1 MPLSEF
7 YRMARGRLES
17 AQQRTTTSSTDLSH
31 VPDNEFV
38 ELVWENGQIM
48 MQGQSSRP
56 RRNSTS
62 SNFQFQTP
70 KHRDKDLGN
79 ATNSKIGKFGL
90 MDPVMRDFAPAVPSG
105 EMELNQ
111 DDDDMAP
118 WLNYPIDDSLQHDYC
133 SELLPELSG
142 VTVNELSAQNSFATI
157 DKRNSSNQTIRGLNS
172 VSVQNGLGL
181 GLEQGETAKASTL
194 EGGESSRSRSG
205 QFYPWSFQASQT
217 PVLRPGVSSNI
228 SNSTGNTKRD
238 VCGDSIHA
246 QALASGFP
254 SIKTRKQDLGPSN
267 PNSGIIN
274 FSLFSR
280 PAALV
285 QANLHNLGAM
295 ATPGTSGIEVM
306 GGKNKEPCSSNL
318 AESHSQ
324 PNLVPPKVD
333 SKLILVKPL
342 EEPRTAEQSEAVS
355 REDAVK
361 NDKSR
366 NKVVGATMSKGL
378 PDVEKTAEPVV
389 ASSSVCSGNSAERAS
404 NDPTHNLKRK
414 CRETDDSEG
423 RSEDVEEESIGKRNA
438 ATVRRGTGSKRSRAA
453 DVHNLSERR
462 RRDRINEKMRAL
474 QELVPNCNKVDK
486 ASMLDEAIEYLKTL
500 QLQVQI
506 MSMGAGMYMP
516 PMMLPMGMPHVH
528 AAHMAR
534 FSPMGV
540 GMGTGMGMGFGM
552 GMFDM
557 NGGPPGCPMIQVPP
571 IQGPHFLGP
580 RPAHG
585 LGPTSFPG
593 MAGPNL
599 QVFGHPGQGHAMSA
613 PHAPTVPFLG
623 GPPINSAV
631 ELNASRMAA
640 PVEFPNSAPS
650 SNPKDLIQN
659 ANLQM
664 MHNTDAGSSL
674 NQASSS
680 QCRATND
687 GLEQSSLLLKNTR
700 APDNGS
706 REAVRLTKE
715 TDIVPSRPGCD

>member
-38 ELVWENGQIM
+38 ELVWDNGQIM

-56 RRNSTS
+56 RRNSAS

-90 MDPVMRDFAPAVPSG
+90 MDSVTRDFAPAVPSG
-105 EMELNQ
+105 DMGLDQ
-111 DDDDMAP
+111 DDDMVP
-118 WLNYPIDDSLQHDYC
+118 WLNYPIEDSLQDDYC

-142 VTVNELSAQNSFATI
+142 VTVNELSAQNSFAAI
-157 DKRNSSNQTIRGLNS
+157 DKRNSSNQNSSNS

-181 GLEQGETAKASTL
+181 GLKQAETPKAASL
-194 EGGESSRSRSG
+194 DAGESSRSRSG
-205 QFYPWSFQASQT
+205 QFYPWSFQESQT
-217 PVLRPGVSSNI
+217 SVLRSGISNNI
-228 SNSTGNTKRD
+228 SNSTSNTKHT
-238 VCGDSIHA
+238 VCGDSVQD
-246 QALASGFP
+246 QASAGGFP
-254 SIKTRKQDLGPSN
+254 SIKTQKQDSAQPN
-267 PNSGIIN
+267 HNSGIIN

-285 QANLHNLGAM
+285 RANLQNVGAV
-295 ATPGTSGIEVM
+295 ATPGTSSIEGR
-306 GGKNKEPCSSNL
+306 GGKNKEPSSSNL

-333 SKLILVKPL
+333 SKLILSKPL
-342 EEPRTAEQSEAVS
+342 EESRAANQSEAVS
-355 REDAVK
+355 QEDAVK
-361 NDKSR
+361 NDKSP
-366 NKVVGATMSKGL
+366 NKVVGAALSKGL
-378 PDVEKTAEPVV
+378 PDVEKTAKPVV

-414 CRETDDSEG
+414 CQETDDSEG
-423 RSEDVEEESIGKRNA
+423 RSEDVEEESVGKRNA

-453 DVHNLSERR
+453 EVHNLSERR

-474 QELVPNCNKVDK
+474 QELIPNCNKVDK

-516 PMMLPMGMPHVH
+516 PMMLPTGMPHVH
-528 AAHMAR
+528 MAHMAR

-540 GMGTGMGMGFGM
+540 GMGMGMGFGM

-557 NGGPPGCPMIQVPP
+557 NGGPPGYPMIQVPP
-571 IQGPHFLGP
+571 IQGPHFPGP
-580 RPAHG
+580 RPAHV
-585 LGPTSFPG
+585 LGPTSFQG

-599 QVFGHPGQGHAMSA
+599 QVFGHPGQGLALSA
-613 PHAPTVPFLG
+613 PRAPTVPFSG
-623 GPPINSAV
+623 GPPMNSSV
-631 ELNASRMAA
+631 ELNASRMTA

-650 SNPKDLIQN
+650 SNPKDLIHN
-659 ANLQM
+659 VNLQM
-664 MHNTDAGSSL
+664 MHNTDAGSSM
-674 NQASSS
+674 NQASS
-680 QCRATND
+680 QCRVTNE
-687 GLEQSSLLLKNTR
+687 GLEQSSLVLKNTQT
-700 APDNGS
+700 PDVGS
-706 REAVRLTKE
+706 GKEVRLTKE